1 MELNVW
7 LGPCQSNGSIIIDVS
22 RITIDRNL
30 KVYMHVQ
37 YGGKVMPMG
46 TVDIGS
52 VQYGG
57 MLLHQV
63 LYQVETMHV
72 HAKW

>member
-1 MELNVW
+1 M
-7 LGPCQSNGSIIIDVS
+7 S